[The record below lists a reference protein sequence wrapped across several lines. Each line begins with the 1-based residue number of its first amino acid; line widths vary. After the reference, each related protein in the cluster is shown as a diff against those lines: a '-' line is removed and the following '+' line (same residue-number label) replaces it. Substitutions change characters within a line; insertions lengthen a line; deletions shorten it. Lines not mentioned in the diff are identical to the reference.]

1 MTHFA
6 QWQITDSSIVNEYF
20 ACIDFHTAL
29 GNATIQFNKIC
40 VSLFISLQCCYHNAI
55 ANVVT
60 FNFLRQGG
68 IGRLE
73 KLAARFPF
81 TESKIWR
88 VYSFTQAK

>member
-29 GNATIQFNKIC
+29 GNASIQFNKIC

-55 ANVVT
+55 ANVIT
-60 FNFLRQGG
+60 FNFLRAGWNWEVRETCCEVYFYR
-68 IGRLE
+68 IKNLE
-73 KLAARFPF
+73 CLFIY
-81 TESKIWR
+81 TS
-88 VYSFTQAK
+88 